1 MVCAV
6 YLVVVSFPGG
16 AGGNDKKTRTSLP
29 VLGVRHLS
37 HAPQGEQAKEGGGAS
52 PGTKAPGKRALQRG
66 NGRRLSRSF
75 SRMRDAR
82 YLGCIEY
89 LPVSGL
95 SILGIG
101 LAGRTAEDL
110 LCTSTAM
117 SQAHAAAPVRK
128 ILESKPCVS

>member
-29 VLGVRHLS
+29 VLGVRYLS

-52 PGTKAPGKRALQRG
+52 PGTKAPAKRALQRG

-95 SILGIG
+95 SIWESAWQG
-101 LAGRTAEDL
+101 APRRTYSVQVQRCRRPMPPPRCA
-110 LCTSTAM
+110 
-117 SQAHAAAPVRK
+117 RF
-128 ILESKPCVS
+128 